1 MSSTYGQP
9 NKKLIFHVDVNNAF
23 LSWTAVKLL
32 SEDPKAEDPRLIPS
46 VVGGDESRRHG
57 VVLAK
62 STPAK
67 AYGIVTGESLME
79 ARRKCPFIRIYPP
92 DRAFYRRCSDSFY
105 EILRRYTDIVERASI
120 DECFADMSAYPSAD
134 PLELALEI
142 RKTVSTELGFTVN
155 VGISDSKVLAKI
167 ASDFSKPDKTHTL
180 YRSELREKLWP
191 LPVSSLLFVGPS
203 TVKKLNGLGV
213 RTVGDLASC
222 DRDFIKR
229 SLGAQGAMLLRYA
242 LGEDDSEVRS
252 QREPNKGYSASVTL
266 ERDITDIQEAEPVLL
281 RLCEELSE
289 RLRKDEL
296 YARTVTVTI
305 RYADFVTV
313 NHQAGSKNATDLTR
327 DIYRAAR
334 KLFSEKWNGR
344 PVRLIGVGLSNLCR
358 EKYSQYSLFEDT
370 DSYDKNK
377 KAEETADLIK
387 KRFGEAMLVRG
398 SLLEKRKMDR
408 SRDDQDKSDQTVD
421 L

>member
-1 MSSTYGQP
+1 M
-9 NKKLIFHVDVNNAF
+9 
-23 LSWTAVKLL
+23 
-32 SEDPKAEDPRLIPS
+32 
-46 VVGGDESRRHG
+46 
-57 VVLAK
+57 
-62 STPAK
+62 
-67 AYGIVTGESLME
+67 
-79 ARRKCPFIRIYPP
+79 
-92 DRAFYRRCSDSFY
+92 
-105 EILRRYTDIVERASI
+105 
-120 DECFADMSAYPSAD
+120 
-134 PLELALEI
+134 
-142 RKTVSTELGFTVN
+142 
-155 VGISDSKVLAKI
+155 
-167 ASDFSKPDKTHTL
+167 
-180 YRSELREKLWP
+180 
-191 LPVSSLLFVGPS
+191 
-203 TVKKLNGLGV
+203 
-213 RTVGDLASC
+213 GDLASC

-289 RLRKDEL
+289 RLRKDEV

-313 NHQAGSKNATDLTR
+313 NHQAGSENATDLTR